1 MLLHCIDISRTINL
15 TAITTSTTQKSMD
28 QLRIGIAVLGIII
41 YLAGFIGNFLS
52 FLLFVQKE
60 LRQVSTG
67 LTFLLLNIFS
77 TVHLLSL
84 IVEFLDS
91 IFQVQIFPSD
101 VLRCQFTLWLQNA
114 SRTVCAFLT
123 VTVSIDR
130 FLRSEFPMA
139 SRAWCTPKNVLKLFI
154 GYCLFS
160 SAFYAFFFHPSNLF
174 DTDGQCSFSRDES
187 FRLFALN
194 IMPPIRFVLTCLL
207 PTIIMLVCGG
217 RMLFNIR
224 RSRKRITHMSA
235 TMPNGIATIALP
247 ASGVNPTKEGNR
259 RSTTSMDNML
269 LWMVL
274 VNVIAFII
282 TQIPFSAYT
291 LYYGYQN
298 SSDYKSYSL
307 TRAFLL
313 MWGSVYFGIGFYLFS
328 VTSPQFRSKF
338 NAKMKNLCCCD
349 RCRS

>member
-1 MLLHCIDISRTINL
+1 MKLAT
-15 TAITTSTTQKSMD
+15 ITTSSTLASMD
-28 QLRIGIAVLGIII
+28 QLRMSTAVLGIII

-52 FLLFVQKE
+52 FLLFIQKE

-77 TVHLLSL
+77 TIHLLSL

-91 IFQVQIFPSD
+91 IFQVQIFASD
-101 VLRCQFTLWLQNA
+101 ILRCQFTLWLQNA
-114 SRTVCAFLT
+114 SRTICAFLT

-130 FLRSEFPMA
+130 FLRSEYPMK
-139 SRAWCTPKNVLKLFI
+139 SRTWCTPKNVLKLFI

-160 SAFYAFFFHPSNLF
+160 SAFYAFFFHPFNLF
-174 DTDGQCSFSRDES
+174 DQDGQCSFSHDGS
-187 FRLFALN
+187 LRLFALN
-194 IMPPIRFVLTCLL
+194 IMPPIRFLLTCLI
-207 PTIIMLVCGG
+207 PTVIMLFCGG
-217 RMLFNIR
+217 RMLCNIR
-224 RSRKRITHMSA
+224 RSRKRITHMS
-235 TMPNGIATIALP
+235 TPKPEDIVTIALP
-247 ASGVNPTKEGNR
+247 ASRVNSTNDGNR
-259 RSTTSMDNML
+259 RSSTSMDNML

-274 VNVIAFII
+274 VNVIAYVV

-291 LYYGYQN
+291 LYYGYLN

-328 VTSPQFRSKF
+328 VTSQQFRRKF
-338 NAKMKNLCCCD
+338 NAKMKTVCCCH
-349 RCRS
+349 RH